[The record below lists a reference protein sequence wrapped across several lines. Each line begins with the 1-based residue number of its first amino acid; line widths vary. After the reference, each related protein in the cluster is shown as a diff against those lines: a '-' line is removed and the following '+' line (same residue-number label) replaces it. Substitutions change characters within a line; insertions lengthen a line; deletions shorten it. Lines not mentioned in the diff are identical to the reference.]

1 MTKELVLNR
10 NKYGINLILDKDTP
24 FPKLLEAITEK
35 FKETGTFFKDAKMA
49 VSFEGR
55 ELTPEEEQRILDVI
69 TANSSIQIVCVM
81 ENGTAL
87 EEKMKARIEAREA
100 EAANSYPYM
109 EAENAGA
116 DFYKGN
122 LRFGQVVES
131 YSSITLIGD
140 VNPGAKI
147 ISQGNI
153 VILGSLKGN
162 AHAGATGDSGCF
174 IFALEMKP
182 IQLQIGEYIAKSPDK
197 EKGGRGLRKRESTAA
212 NAYSPQIAT
221 AKEETICIEP
231 VTRGRLNNLF

>member
-1 MTKELVLNR
+1 MTKELVLKR
-10 NKYGINLILDKDTP
+10 NKYGINLILDKETP
-24 FPKLLEAITEK
+24 FPKLLEAISEK
-35 FKETGTFFKDAKMA
+35 FRETGTFFKDAKMA

-55 ELTPEEEQRILDVI
+55 ELTPEEEQRIVDVI
-69 TANSSIQIVCVM
+69 TENSSIQIVCIM
-81 ENGTAL
+81 DNGTAL
-87 EEKMKARIEAREA
+87 EDRMKTRIEAREY
-100 EAANSYPYM
+100 EAANSYPDA
-109 EAENAGA
+109 EAAGAGA

-122 LRFGQVVES
+122 LRSGQVLES

-197 EKGGRGLRKRESTAA
+197 EKGGKGIRKRGNTAA
-212 NAYSPQIAT
+212 NSYAPQIAT

-231 VTRGRLNNLF
+231 VTKGRLNNLF

>member
-1 MTKELVLNR
+1 MNEQSVVIKSNR
-10 NKYGINLILDKDTP
+10 YGITLFLDKDAS
-24 FPKLLEAITEK
+24 FQELLGSIREK
-35 FKETGTFFKDAKMA
+35 FRASSKFFKDAQMA
-49 VSFEGR
+49 LAFEGR
-55 ELTPEEEQRILDVI
+55 QLTQEEQIEVIQAIQESSGLQVLCILEND
-69 TANSSIQIVCVM
+69 ALKESYMKQIV
-81 ENGTAL
+81 EGR
-87 EEKMKARIEAREA
+87 KQKSA
-100 EAANSYPYM
+100 ESD
-109 EAENAGA
+109 GR
-116 DFYKGN
+116 FYKGT
-122 LRFGQVVES
+122 LRSGQVLES